1 MKQIMMVATSL
12 FLFATLNV
20 NSLLAQPGPIH
31 YPSPGIVDGVFLP
44 ANIPTKR
51 MVPYESVRE
60 ADVVWSKRVWS
71 FIDLRQKINHPL
83 YYPMDDISYSG
94 VWTKNSTRWS
104 LWTIIRMH
112 IMNGDLTIFSP
123 YNPAL
128 MGFGGWDGDQLKYPV
143 KAQSGLNYFTDSV
156 FREQAN
162 YYLGQVGPPS
172 TIQKV
177 IEDIDDP
184 RFGEP
189 MTKINEFGQTVICY
203 EDPDTTWFT
212 SEDIVQYRIKE
223 DWFFDKERSVM
234 DRRIIAIAPVRYTR
248 EVVNGKEQITG
259 MEEMF
264 WLYFPHCR
272 YVFNNY
278 FAYNPKNN
286 AQWMSFDDLFW
297 KRIFNSTIY
306 KESNTYDRDIGTY
319 RFGLDALHEAET
331 IKEEIRT
338 IEHDVWSF

>member
-1 MKQIMMVATSL
+1 MKKMMMVATSL
-12 FLFATLNV
+12 FLFATLNP
-20 NSLLAQPGPIH
+20 NSLLAQGPIH
-31 YPSPGIVDGVFLP
+31 SPSPGIIDGLYLP

-51 MVPYESVRE
+51 LPQYESVRE
-60 ADVVWSKRVWS
+60 ADIVWSKRVWS

-83 YYPMDDISYSG
+83 YYPMDEISPVG

-112 IMNGDLTIFSP
+112 IMNGDLTMFSP

-128 MGFGGWDGDQLKYPV
+128 MGFSGWDGDQLKYPI
-143 KAQSGLNYFTDSV
+143 KPQAGENFFTDSV
-156 FREQAN
+156 FREQAS
-162 YYLGQVGPPS
+162 YYLGEVGPQS
-172 TIQKV
+172 TTPCV
-177 IEDIDDP
+177 IEDPSDP
-184 RFGEP
+184 RFGEIK
-189 MTKINEFGQTVICY
+189 TRIDENGVEVICY
-203 EDPDTTWFT
+203 PPPDTTWYT
-212 SEDIVQYRIKE
+212 SADIVQYRIKE

-234 DRRIIAIAPVRYTR
+234 DRRIIAIAPVRYTK
-248 EVVNGKEQITG
+248 EMVNGQMQITG

-278 FAYNPKNN
+278 FAYNSKNN

-297 KRIFNSTIY
+297 KRMFHATPY
-306 KESNTYDRDIGTY
+306 KESNIYDRDISTY
-319 RFGLDALHEAET
+319 RFEFDAIHEAET

>member
-1 MKQIMMVATSL
+1 MKKMMMVATSL
-12 FLFATLNV
+12 FLFATLNS
-20 NSLLAQPGPIH
+20 NSLLAQGPIH
-31 YPSPGIVDGVFLP
+31 SPAPGIVDGVYLP

-51 MVPYESVRE
+51 MVPYEPVRE
-60 ADVVWSKRVWS
+60 ADVIWSKRVWS

-83 YYPMDDISYSG
+83 YYPMDEISYSG
-94 VWTKNSTRWS
+94 VWSKNSSRWS

-112 IMNGDLTIFSP
+112 IMNGDLTMFSP
-123 YNPAL
+123 YNPTL
-128 MGFGGWDGDQLKYPV
+128 MGFGGWDGDQLKYPI
-143 KAQSGLNYFTDSV
+143 KPQAGMNYFTDST
-156 FREQAN
+156 FRQQAN
-162 YYLGQVGPPS
+162 YYLGEVGPQS
-172 TIQKV
+172 TVPKV
-177 IEDIDDP
+177 IEDINSPD
-184 RFGEP
+184 FGEVL
-189 MTKINEFGQTVICY
+189 TIINDEGIEEIQY

-212 SEDIVQYRIKE
+212 SADIVQYRIKE

-234 DRRIIAIAPVRYTR
+234 DRRIIAIAPVRYTK

-278 FAYNPKNN
+278 YAYNPHND

-297 KRIFNSTIY
+297 KRMFHSTIY
-306 KESNTYDRDIGTY
+306 KESNTYDRNISAY
-319 RFGLDALHEAET
+319 RFGIDALQEAET